1 VKIHIVHLFWSTVA
15 IIFASS
21 VLCFAQGNTSARN
34 ATAEEIAGNWRL
46 LPLPD
51 SVEPKFLKT
60 NPWPAACQWYS
71 YSSSGSLKSIDKT
84 NAPCEAMSSAEFD
97 KVLAHVASV
106 VSWKYDLSPVYQKAL
121 IIVSRTDVPHYA
133 EYWEPQI
140 VTKAFSKDGVD
151 FQEGDLILYLFK
163 LNTHQMVWIRHLRRL
178 K

>member
-1 VKIHIVHLFWSTVA
+1 MKMRIVYLFWISLALVFAGGVLSLAQVA
-15 IIFASS
+15 A
-21 VLCFAQGNTSARN
+21 SARN
-34 ATAEEIAGNWRL
+34 ATAEEITGKWQL
-46 LPLPD
+46 LPLPN
-51 SVEPKFLKT
+51 SVEPKILKN

-71 YSSSGSLKSIDKT
+71 FSSSGSLKSIDKT
-84 NAPCEAMSSAEFD
+84 NLPCEAMSSAEFD
-97 KVLAHVASV
+97 KVLPHVASV

-140 VTKAFSKDGVD
+140 VTKKFSRDGVD
-151 FQEGDLILYLFK
+151 FQEGDLILYLHN

>member
-1 VKIHIVHLFWSTVA
+1 MRILYLFWISLA
-15 IIFASS
+15 LIFASG
-21 VLCFAQGNTSARN
+21 VLSLAQVAASARN
-34 ATAEEIAGNWRL
+34 ATAEEITGNWQL

-51 SVEPKFLKT
+51 SVEPKILKN

-71 YSSSGSLKSIDKT
+71 YSSSGALKSIDKT
-84 NAPCEAMSSAEFD
+84 NSPCEAMSSAEFD
-97 KVLAHVASV
+97 KVLPHVASV

-140 VTKAFSKDGVD
+140 VTKTFSRDGVD
-151 FQEGDLILYLFK
+151 FQEGDLILYLHN
-163 LNTHQMVWIRHLRRL
+163 LNTHQMVWIRHLRKL

>member
-1 VKIHIVHLFWSTVA
+1 MKMRIVYLFWISLALVFAGGVLSLAQVA
-15 IIFASS
+15 A
-21 VLCFAQGNTSARN
+21 SARN
-34 ATAEEIAGNWRL
+34 ATAEEITGKWQL

-51 SVEPKFLKT
+51 SVEPKILKN

-71 YSSSGSLKSIDKT
+71 YSSSGALKSIDKT
-84 NAPCEAMSSAEFD
+84 NSPCEAMSSAEFD
-97 KVLAHVASV
+97 KVLPHVASV

-140 VTKAFSKDGVD
+140 VTKAFSRDGVD
-151 FQEGDLILYLFK
+151 FREGDLILYLHN
-163 LNTHQMVWIRHLRRL
+163 LNTHKMVWIRHLRRL